1 MARLVGINHIAVE
14 VGDVDEAVAFFERI
28 FDDVKLRG
36 RSAAWRSSTWATS
49 SSPSRGA

>member
-36 RSAAWRSSTWATS
+36 RCAGMASSTWATS
-49 SSPSRGA
+49 SSLSRKA